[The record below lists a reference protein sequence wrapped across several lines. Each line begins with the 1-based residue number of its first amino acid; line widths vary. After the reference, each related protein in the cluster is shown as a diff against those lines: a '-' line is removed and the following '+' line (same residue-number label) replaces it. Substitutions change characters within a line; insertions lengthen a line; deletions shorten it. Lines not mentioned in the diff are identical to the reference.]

1 MNRFRLGTPG
11 LCVAASLG
19 LALLPGCNRDHS
31 HDDGDDHH
39 HDDEPKTAQITVWG
53 ERHEI
58 FAEHRFVVADTATKF
73 VTHVTDLKTLEPR
86 RDGPIKFV
94 LRQANEAPIEQVEK
108 APTRAGIYEA
118 MLTFP
123 KAGDWIVSVI
133 IPTDEGEKTVVLPPV
148 KVFATKHDADHGE
161 APEAPEGVSFLKE
174 QQWKIRSKAE
184 PVTKRRLV
192 ERLQV
197 PAQTRAKPG
206 YSAPVV
212 APLAGQL
219 AQPPGKTLPQPG
231 TRVEAGEVLAVLRP
245 RFSNAAARFVEIEAE
260 FGRAGA
266 VLKQAET
273 AFERTKKLAAQEAK
287 SERELQEAEAALASA
302 KARHAAAFS
311 LRSTYAGKPSP
322 EAEGRAQAPSLELR
336 APIAGT
342 VTSIAAGLGEP
353 VTADQIVFTILNP
366 ATVWIEARVP
376 EASIGKLSE
385 VKGALCEVPGDN
397 EQFIA
402 VSGEAGRLVFVGMEV
417 DAVTRTVPLIY
428 ELKNEPA
435 RLRVGQA
442 VRLHVETVRAEEAL
456 AIPDSAIVEEGGQA
470 VAFVQVSGETFE
482 KRELKLGIRDGN
494 VVQVLEGLKEGER
507 LVTKGAYAIRLSSIS
522 GVIPAHGHAH

>member
-1 MNRFRLGTPG
+1 MSA
-11 LCVAASLG
+11 AASLG
-19 LALLPGCNRDHS
+19 LALLLGCNRDHS
-31 HDDGDDHH
+31 HNDGDDHH
-39 HDDEPKTAQITVWG
+39 HDDEPKPAQITVWG

-58 FAEHRFVVADTATKF
+58 FAEHRFVVAGTATKF

-86 RDGPIKFV
+86 REGPIKFV
-94 LRQANEAPIEQVEK
+94 LRQANDAPIEQMEK
-108 APTRAGIYEA
+108 APSRAGIYEA

-123 KAGDWIVSVI
+123 RAGDWNLSVN
-133 IPTDEGEKTVVLPPV
+133 IPTDEGEKTVGLPPV

-174 QQWKIRSKAE
+174 QQWKILSKAE
-184 PVTKRRLV
+184 PVSKRRLV
-192 ERLQV
+192 ERVQV
-197 PAQTRAKPG
+197 PAQTRTKPG
-206 YSAPVV
+206 FSAAVA

-219 AQPPGKTLPQPG
+219 ALPPGKTLPQPG

-245 RFSNAAARFVEIEAE
+245 RFSEAAARFVEIEAE
-260 FGRAGA
+260 FGRAEA

-287 SERELQEAEAALASA
+287 SARELQEAEVALASA
-302 KARHAAAFS
+302 KARHAAASS
-311 LRSTYAGKPSP
+311 LRSTYAAKPSP
-322 EAEGRAQAPSLELR
+322 DAAGETAAPSLELR

-342 VTSIAAGLGEP
+342 VTAIAAGFGEP

-385 VKGALCEVPGDN
+385 AKGAFCEVPGDKG
-397 EQFIA
+397 QFLA
-402 VSGEAGRLVFVGMEV
+402 VGGEAGHLVFAGMEV
-417 DAVTRTVPLIY
+417 DAATRTVPLIY
-428 ELKNEPA
+428 ELKNDNA

-442 VRLHVETVRAEEAL
+442 VRLHIETARVEEAL
-456 AIPDSAIVEEGGQA
+456 AVPDSAIVEEGGQA

-482 KRELKLGIRDGN
+482 KRELKLGIRDGSF
-494 VVQVLEGLKEGER
+494 VQVLDGLKEGER
-507 LVTKGAYAIRLSSIS
+507 VVTKGAYAIRLSSVS